1 MIRFI
6 NITHLAGDK
15 ELFEGLTWHIRPGER
30 VGLIGD
36 NGVGKTTLLRMST
49 GETEPMSGEVVLR
62 RHANIGYLKQE
73 IQEVSGDIAVLEET
87 MKAFQKEQE
96 IEERIAAL
104 YDSVA
109 HLTDEDEQAAV
120 LNEAHDLQSHIHHHD
135 AGSAES
141 DAKKILV
148 GLGFSQDDF
157 DRPLSQFSGGWQM
170 RAHIARLLLESPDLL
185 LLDEPTNHLDLESIE
200 WLEQFLT
207 SFPGA
212 VVVVSHDRY
221 FLDRI
226 TTRTAWMTQKRIL
239 SFTGNYSQFLVER
252 ELQEDLMRRR
262 YENQQEEIAHIE
274 KFIERFRYKASKA
287 SMVQSRVKSLEKLE
301 RVELPAASRRVRL
314 RIPAPAPAGR
324 QIVELRNVRKSYDA
338 NLVLNGVDLMV
349 EQGDKIA
356 LVGRNGAGKSTLLK
370 ILAGV
375 LDYQGERLLHP
386 KTQVEYF
393 SQHRI
398 DTLNLNNT
406 LLEESRPAG
415 VSQTDEQLRSLLGCF
430 LFSGDDVFKPVSVL
444 SGGEKSR
451 LAFARMLLR
460 RGNLLLLDE
469 PTNHL
474 DIATR
479 DVLRNALHEF
489 NGAVVM
495 ISHDRSFIDGIANK
509 IVEVADQNIRIYP
522 GNYSEYL
529 EKKGVTG
536 EGEADLRG
544 RAAIKADN
552 ANEAAASAAANRKLE
567 DTLAVIE
574 QAKSD
579 RGSSRR
585 AQADDRKTRTKQR
598 SGLRARMTE
607 LQNEI
612 DAMETRFAEISALQA
627 QPDAYSS
634 GAVTPEIS
642 AEGKRI
648 EQSLPGLLD
657 EWQKVAEEH
666 ESLSA

>member
-15 ELFEGLTWHIRPGER
+15 ELFDGLNWHVRPGER
-30 VGLIGD
+30 VGLVGD
-36 NGVGKTTLLRMST
+36 NGVGKTTLLRMAS
-49 GETEPMSGEVVLR
+49 GEVEPMSGEVVLR

-87 MKAFQKEQE
+87 MKAFQAEQE
-96 IEERIAAL
+96 IEEKIAAL

-109 HLTDEDEQAAV
+109 DLTDEEEQAAV

-141 DAKKILV
+141 EAKKILV

-226 TTRTAWMTQKRIL
+226 TTRTAWMTQKTIL

-252 ELQEDLMRRR
+252 EMQEDLLRRR

-287 SMVQSRVKSLEKLE
+287 SMVQSRVKALEKME

-314 RIPAPAPAGR
+314 RIPTPMPAGR
-324 QIVELRNVRKSYDA
+324 QLVELRNVSKAYDT
-338 NLVLNGVDLMV
+338 NRVLEKIDLMV

-398 DTLNLNNT
+398 DTLNLNST
-406 LLEESRPAG
+406 LLEEARPAG

-430 LFSGDDVFKPVSVL
+430 LFTGDDVFKQVSVL

-509 IVEVADQNIRIYP
+509 IVEVANRAIRIYP

-544 RAAIKADN
+544 RAGVRPD
-552 ANEAAASAAANRKLE
+552 AAGTQAVAAAANRKIE

-574 QAKSD
+574 QAKTD
-579 RGSSRR
+579 RQSSRR
-585 AQADDRKTRTKQR
+585 AQADDRKARTKQR
-598 SGLRARMTE
+598 SGLRTRMNE

-612 DAMETRFAEISALQA
+612 DALETRLAEIHALQA

-634 GAVTPEIS
+634 GAVTPEIA

-648 EQSLPGLLD
+648 EQSLPDLLD